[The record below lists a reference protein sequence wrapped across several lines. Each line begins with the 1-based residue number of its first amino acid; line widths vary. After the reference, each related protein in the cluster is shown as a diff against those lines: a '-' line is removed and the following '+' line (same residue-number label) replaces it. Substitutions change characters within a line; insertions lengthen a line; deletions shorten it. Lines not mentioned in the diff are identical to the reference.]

1 MNWWRLLIM
10 KVKPGD
16 IIKEYST
23 RAPKRHLASYLIIE
37 AGEPIIA
44 RTGTKYQLF
53 KEGCERSPKTFKCM
67 CLVNNV
73 ETIDDKPGDTTI
85 LKGDWINSEAEA
97 LDKIWSSFWKVNNEV

>member
-1 MNWWRLLIM
+1 M

-37 AGEPIIA
+37 AGEP
-44 RTGTKYQLF
+44 F
-53 KEGCERSPKTFKCM
+53 KEACRRTSETFKCL
-67 CLVNNV
+67 CLINNV